1 MSSAFGALVSG
12 MSTGS
17 VSSTVRFSSRA
28 ASSKLETVAS
38 ATRHHPRH
46 MSYSLHS
53 WYPPYRALY
62 YSPL

>member
-1 MSSAFGALVSG
+1 MSSAFGALVSS

-46 MSYSLHS
+46 ISYSLHS
-53 WYPPYRALY
+53 
-62 YSPL
+62 